1 MSKRSPTEIELNDT
15 VGEFVREA
23 HDSEEYLTI
32 HFSPSSRS
40 RRRRWHNYG
49 LSADFLG
56 DYFATFF
63 PGDQL
68 TEGAIGRREQVKA
81 VVSFIANELIENAM
95 KYGDPDTS
103 LPVSISLY
111 LYDKYLVLY
120 VTNSSRRDVALTYRD
135 FAAEVISLGAKAA
148 YARQIERLAQGED
161 GSQMGIVTAMHDYN
175 IRLAWQFAPIPG
187 QGDQVSVSVM
197 ARMEV

>member
-1 MSKRSPTEIELNDT
+1 MTQRIAIET
-15 VGEFVREA
+15 VGDFA
-23 HDSEEYLTI
+23 AKTHDSQEYLTI
-32 HFSPSSRS
+32 HFSPSSQS
-40 RRRRWHNYG
+40 RRQRWSNYG

-68 TEGAIGRREQVKA
+68 SDGAIGRQARVKA

-95 KYGDPDTS
+95 KYGDPHAS
-103 LPVSISLY
+103 LLVSISLY
-111 LYDKYLVLY
+111 LYDDYLVLY
-120 VTNSSRRDVALTYRD
+120 VTNSSRRDVALAYRD
-135 FAAEVISLGAKAA
+135 FVTEVISLGAEAA
-148 YARQIERLAQGED
+148 YTRQIERVAQGEG

-175 IRLAWQFAPIPG
+175 IRLAWQFAPDAG
-187 QGDQVSVSVM
+187 QGDRVSVSVM